1 MTDLTELVLITYGFA
16 DVAAWKND
24 PIFGR
29 MTAEEIMRKAGY
41 KSAAAWEAEVMPLH
55 REIKKAL
62 MDALLKLWY
71 AIGRPADPNQLKV
84 YVEAFDGYPPE
95 VINQAVSH
103 LLETHRYTSV
113 PTIAEIREA
122 IAKVVSPVAV
132 DYAEFA
138 VLA

>member
-16 DVAAWKND
+16 DVAAWQND

-55 REIKKAL
+55 REVKKAL

-71 AIGRPADPNQLKV
+71 AIGRTADPNQLKV
-84 YVEAFDGYPPE
+84 YAEAFDGYPPE
-95 VINQAVSH
+95 VVKQAVDR
-103 LLETHRYTSV
+103 LLQTHRYTSV
-113 PTIAEIREA
+113 PTIAEIHEA
-122 IAKVVSPVAV
+122 ISEVVKPE
-132 DYAEFA
+132 YAEFA
-138 VLA
+138 V